1 MLLERLGETVTLE
14 PAEGDPVEVPH
25 VLCLEADI
33 SDQSVMDVQT
43 RFINQARY
51 KGDNVTLTVWWP
63 KRAPH
68 DLMDSHLVIRGER
81 YRVYGAP
88 FSVARSPNGYDA
100 RFTAIRPLFL
110 YDITLIRTVAERDA
124 WGVMHETDAERVE
137 TKANLLRMSE
147 MSEMGARQTDL
158 ARVALF
164 ELPPDTWDDRY
175 TAFEFEGHRHH
186 IESMDRAAEVV
197 VISGTR
203 EVTDG

>member
-25 VLCLEADI
+25 VLCLEADV

-88 FSVARSPNGYDA
+88 FNVARSPNGYDA
-100 RFTAIRPLFL
+100 RLTAIRPLFRYSAEL
-110 YDITLIRTVAERDA
+110 LATTVTLDE
-124 WGVMHETDAERVE
+124 WGVPSYRYEGPTVPV
-137 TKANLLRMSE
+137 NLLRLSE
-147 MSEMGARQTDL
+147 SLEATAGRADL
-158 ARVALF
+158 ARVALI
-164 ELPPDTWDDRY
+164 ELPPGTWDESY
-175 TAFEFEGHRHH
+175 THFRLDGHLHRV
-186 IESMDRAAEVV
+186 ESVERAGDVV
-197 VISGTR
+197 VLSGTR
-203 EVTDG
+203 EATDG

>member
-1 MLLERLGETVTLE
+1 
-14 PAEGDPVEVPH
+14 
-25 VLCLEADI
+25 
-33 SDQSVMDVQT
+33 MDVQT

-63 KRAPH
+63 KPAPH

-88 FSVARSPNGYDA
+88 FNVARSPNGYDA
-100 RFTAIRPLFL
+100 RLTAIRPLFL
-110 YDITLIRTVAERDA
+110 YDITLVRTTVERDA
-124 WGVMHETDAERVE
+124 WGVMRETDAERVE
-137 TKANLLRMSE
+137 TRANLLRMSE
-147 MSEMGARQTDL
+147 MAEIGARQTDL

-186 IESMDRAAEVV
+186 IESVDRAAEVV

-203 EVTDG
+203 EAADG

>member
-25 VLCLEADI
+25 VLCLEADV

-81 YRVYGAP
+81 FRVYGAP
-88 FSVARSPNGYDA
+88 FNVARSPNGYDA
-100 RFTAIRPLFL
+100 RLTCMRSLFL
-110 YDITLIRTVAERDA
+110 FTVELGRSTMERDE
-124 WGVMHETDAERVE
+124 WGVHHETFEWAETPV
-137 TKANLLRMSE
+137 NLLRLSE
-147 MSEMGARQTDL
+147 TVDDSARASEL
-158 ARVALF
+158 ARVTLL
-164 ELPPDTWDDRY
+164 ELPPNTDMDGVSRFRF
-175 TAFEFEGHRHH
+175 AGHDHV
-186 IESMDRAAEVV
+186 ITSIDRAGEVT
-197 VISGTR
+197 VITGTR
-203 EVTDG
+203 EV